1 MLFLL
6 QGLSFKDG
14 GGLLLKIL
22 RVFDDFFYICEITGS
37 GVKTTLYTHVLLQD
51 LGFEDGGGLFLKI
64 HKFFLKIY
72 IYFLNNRVWSKD
84 YAI

>member
-1 MLFLL
+1 M
-6 QGLSFKDG
+6 
-14 GGLLLKIL
+14 
-22 RVFDDFFYICEITGS
+22 FYIFEITGS